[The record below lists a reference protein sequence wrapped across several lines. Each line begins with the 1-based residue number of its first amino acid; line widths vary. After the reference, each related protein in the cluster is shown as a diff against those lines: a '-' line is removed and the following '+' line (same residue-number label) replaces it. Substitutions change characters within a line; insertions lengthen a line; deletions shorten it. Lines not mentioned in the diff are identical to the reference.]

1 MSYLMSKKER
11 KALAKKLGLVKKKES
26 YKEMVERF
34 RRAQEFGKMLHL
46 QHLQNIQNEQNKN
59 TDPQEGQDL
68 ISEMENQEEIKKIL
82 GGENKEG

>member
-1 MSYLMSKKER
+1 MSKKER

-46 QHLQNIQNEQNKN
+46 QHLQNIQNEQNK
-59 TDPQEGQDL
+59 TIESEKELVADP
-68 ISEMENQEEIKKIL
+68 ISEIQDQEELKKIFS
-82 GGENKEG
+82 GETKEG